1 MSNYVFVLDQNK
13 KPLDPTHPAKA
24 RKLLKVGRAKVFR
37 RYPFTIIML
46 DLEVRNA
53 PPRSSPNSIRAGS
66 GVKNC
71 VTHNQQLKFDP
82 GSKTTGLAII
92 QGNRVLWGA
101 ELTHR
106 GYQIKEDLT
115 SRRTIRRSRRN
126 RKTRYRQPRFLNRK
140 RPGALSNAE
149 PSSAWVAPEGWLP
162 PSLQSR
168 IDNIMT
174 WVKRLQKVCPIT
186 GVSQELVRFDL
197 QKLENPE
204 ISGIEYQQGELQGYE
219 VREYLLEK
227 WGRKCAYCGAENTQL
242 EVEHIKAKSKGG
254 SNRISNL
261 TLSCHDCNQAKG
273 NQEIKNFLSEKPD
286 LLKSI
291 QSQAK
296 NPLADATAVN
306 ATRWKL
312 YESLKATGL
321 EVETGSGGL
330 TKFNRT
336 KRNLPK
342 THWLDAACV
351 GKSTPKT
358 LYIKTRT
365 ISSIKAKGHGCRQMI
380 QMDKY
385 GFPRK
390 GYKPKNP
397 PKDWKTGDIV
407 HVLGGKKKGVRSARI
422 KTVRAKGSFD
432 LRVNGKVVS
441 VSRNHIKSIFKND
454 GYEYEAQT
462 SQVLRA

>member
-1 MSNYVFVLDQNK
+1 MSNSVFVLDKDKQ
-13 KPLDPTHPAKA
+13 PLDLTHPAKA
-24 RKLLKVGRAKVFR
+24 RKLLKAGRAKVFR
-37 RYPFTIIML
+37 RYPFTIIMQ
-46 DLEVRNA
+46 DLEA
-53 PPRSSPNSIRAGS
+53 
-66 GVKNC
+66 KDC
-71 VTHNQQLKFDP
+71 VTHPQQLKIDP
-82 GSKTTGLAII
+82 GSKTTGLAIL

-106 GYQIKEDLT
+106 GDQIKEALT
-115 SRRTIRRSRRN
+115 SRRAIRHSRRN

-140 RPGALSNAE
+140 RP
-149 PSSAWVAPEGWLP
+149 EGWLP

-168 IDNIMT
+168 VDNTMT
-174 WVKRLQKVCPIT
+174 WVKRLQKFCPIQ
-186 GVSQELVRFDL
+186 GISQELVRFDL

-219 VREYLLEK
+219 VRQYLLER
-227 WGRKCAYCGAENTQL
+227 WGRKCAYCGVENIPL
-242 EVEHIKAKSKGG
+242 EIEHIKPRSKGG

-261 TLSCHDCNQAKG
+261 TLACHECNQSKG
-273 NQEIKNFLSEKPD
+273 NQDIKDFLSGKPD
-286 LLKSI
+286 LLKRI
-291 QSQAK
+291 QSQAIE
-296 NPLADATAVN
+296 PLADATAVN

-312 YESLKATGL
+312 HESLKETGL

-336 KRNLPK
+336 QRGFHK

-351 GKSTPKT
+351 GRSTPNP
-358 LYIKTRT
+358 LYIKTDN
-365 ISSIKAKGHGCRQMI
+365 ILSIKAKGHGCRQMI

-407 HVLGGKKKGVRSARI
+407 HVIAGKKKGIRSARI
-422 KTVRAKGSFD
+422 KTVRAKGNFD
-432 LRVNGKVVS
+432 LRANGKVVT
-441 VSRNHIKSIFKND
+441 VSRNHIKEVFKND
-454 GYEYEAQT
+454 GYEYEG
-462 SQVLRA
+462 

>member
-1 MSNYVFVLDQNK
+1 MSNFVFVLDKDKQ
-13 KPLDPTHPAKA
+13 PLDPTHPAKA
-24 RKLLKVGRAKVFR
+24 RKLLKAGRAKVFR
-37 RYPFTIIML
+37 RYPFTIVMQ
-46 DLEVRNA
+46 DLEV
-53 PPRSSPNSIRAGS
+53 
-66 GVKNC
+66 KDC
-71 VTHNQQLKFDP
+71 VTHPQQFKIDP

-92 QGNRVLWGA
+92 QGKRVLWGA
-101 ELTHR
+101 ELSHR
-106 GYQIKEDLT
+106 GYQIKEALT
-115 SRRTIRRSRRN
+115 SRRAIRRSRRN

-140 RPGALSNAE
+140 RP
-149 PSSAWVAPEGWLP
+149 EGWLP

-168 IDNIMT
+168 VDNIMT
-174 WVKRLQKVCPIT
+174 WVKRLQKFCPIQ
-186 GVSQELVRFDL
+186 GISQELVRFDL
-197 QKLENPE
+197 QKIENPE
-204 ISGIEYQQGELQGYE
+204 ISGVDYQQGELQGYE

-242 EVEHIKAKSKGG
+242 EIEHIKPRSKGG

-261 TLSCHDCNQAKG
+261 TLACHECNQSKSH
-273 NQEIKNFLSEKPD
+273 QEITDFLSGKPD
-286 LLKSI
+286 LLKRV

-296 NPLADATAVN
+296 KPLADATAVN

-312 YESLKATGL
+312 YESLKSTGL
-321 EVETGSGGL
+321 GVETGSGGL

-336 KRNLPK
+336 QRGFPK
-342 THWLDAACV
+342 THWLDATCV
-351 GKSTPKT
+351 GKSTPTSLYVKT
-358 LYIKTRT
+358 DNIL
-365 ISSIKAKGHGCRQMI
+365 SIKARGHGCRQMI

-407 HVLGGKKKGVRSARI
+407 HVIGGKKKGIRSARI

-441 VSRNHIKSIFKND
+441 VSRKHIQSVFKND
-454 GYEYEAQT
+454 GYEYEAQR
-462 SQVLRA
+462 SPKLSSK